1 MARETTSPLDQ
12 DWLTP
17 SFFADPYPHYHQ
29 LRSQAPVWWS
39 EKLNSWVLTSYDDV
53 VAALRDPGRLSNAGR
68 MGAILSK
75 LPAVL
80 QPSLQLLYDHY
91 SVGLIFSDPPDHAR
105 LRSLVSKAFSPA
117 TVERMRPRIHAIVA
131 ELLDAT
137 AGKNALDVIAD
148 FAYPLPAMVICEMLG
163 LPPSDRPQFRSWTED
178 ILALMGGGLD
188 AAGAERGQNSLQALR
203 EYYRRIIHERRAHPG
218 DDLISNLVHAQEHG
232 QRLSEPELLSTSVTL
247 LTAGQ
252 ETTTS
257 LIANGLLALLRHPD
271 QLALLRSRPELMPS
285 AVEEFLRYE
294 SPVQRQLRL
303 VTEDFELHGQR
314 IRKGQ
319 IVSPFLGAANRD
331 PAHFTDPDR
340 LDITRTDHRHT
351 AFGYGI
357 HFCLGAP
364 LARLDAP
371 IAFAALLSRFPRL
384 RLADQALEFKP
395 DVTVRRLNFLWV
407 EC

>member
-1 MARETTSPLDQ
+1 MLKQTTPPLDHA
-12 DWLTP
+12 WLTP
-17 SFFADPYPHYHQ
+17 GFFADPYPHYDR
-29 LRSQAPVWWS
+29 LRSEAPVCWS
-39 EKLNSWVLTSYDDV
+39 DKLDSWILTRYDDV

-75 LPAVL
+75 LPAAL

-117 TVERMRPRIHAIVA
+117 MVERMRPRIHAIVA

-137 AGKNALDVIAD
+137 AGKDTLDVIAD

-178 ILALMGGGLD
+178 ILALMGGNLD
-188 AAGAERGQNSLQALR
+188 AAGAERGQNSLR
-203 EYYRRIIHERRAHPG
+203 GMRDYYRHIIAERRAHPG
-218 DDLISNLVHAQEHG
+218 DDLISSLVHAQEQG

-271 QLALLRSRPELMPS
+271 QLALLKSRPELMAS

-303 VTEDFELHGQR
+303 ATEDFELHGQH

-331 PAHFTDPDR
+331 PAHFADPDQ

-371 IAFAALLSRFPRL
+371 IAFAALLRRFPRL
-384 RLADQALEFKP
+384 RLADRAVEFKP
-395 DVTVRRLNFLWV
+395 DVTVRRLTSLWV
-407 EC
+407 EG